1 MEIALANELVE
12 QGPRSTEATPPPPPP
27 PPPPPSAPLKKHA
40 ASLACL
46 EPELERL
53 VCRFVP
59 PPSIAAVR
67 ARLLAEKID
76 VEALTI
82 AMSDASDSAKM
93 MALLGLKMGPWV
105 KLERYLKAE
114 RRVQESS

>member
-1 MEIALANELVE
+1 MREIAA
-12 QGPRSTEATPPPPPP
+12 ADPPPPTTP
-27 PPPPPSAPLKKHA
+27 KHA
-40 ASLACL
+40 GLAGL